1 MTNQTAQTIT
11 RDPKFSDVYY
21 ITNAAGETRTYIDFG
36 QDAPPIVS
44 PVTVCPGM
52 TPAQMDQRAA
62 RLESDRANARR
73 VYFDEIHAPGP
84 ATTR

>member
-1 MTNQTAQTIT
+1 MANQTAPTVT
-11 RDPKFSDVYY
+11 RDPQFSDVYY
-21 ITNAAGETRTYIDFG
+21 IINAAGETRTYIDFG